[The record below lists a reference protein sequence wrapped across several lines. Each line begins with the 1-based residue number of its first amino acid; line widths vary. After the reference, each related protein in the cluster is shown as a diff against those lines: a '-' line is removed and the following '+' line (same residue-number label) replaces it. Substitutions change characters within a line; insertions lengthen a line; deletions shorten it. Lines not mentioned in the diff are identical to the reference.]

1 MRLALS
7 PAALADA
14 CSRRPWRVGAVWAV
28 VLLGALALVGGF
40 LGDALTTNADLTGT
54 PESVRAEQLLEER
67 LRGETPIRE
76 VAIVR
81 SETLTVDDPEFVSFV
96 ADLGEDLR
104 ALGPGVLEGGTSYYV
119 TGDESLVSADRHT
132 TLVPL
137 VMAGGYE
144 EAADAVGAVLDVTR
158 AAGADPRFDVLQNGL
173 ASVGKDFERVSQ
185 NDLKTGE
192 VYGLV
197 AALVILV
204 LVFGAFVSA
213 LVPVLLAL
221 VAIAVAL
228 GAVALIGQATPLSFF
243 VVNMAVGMGLALGID
258 YSLFIVSRFREERA
272 RGDEKLAAIRVAGAT
287 ASRAVLFSG
296 GTFVLALLG
305 MLLVPTTVMRSLAA
319 GAILVGI
326 ASVIVALTLLP
337 AVLALLGDR
346 VNALRLPFVQR
357 RLAGGEAAEGRFW
370 SAIAGAVM
378 RRPALSLLLSAGVLL
393 AAAVPAFQ
401 LETGT
406 AGVSTL
412 PADLPS
418 RQAFDVL
425 DREFQ
430 AGRIAPVEVVVDGDA
445 GSTEVEAAIGRLEA
459 ALADEPSFGEAA
471 VEVNEAGDLAL
482 VSIPLAGDPNA
493 DAAVEAVR
501 ELREETIPSAFSG
514 VDADVLVGGVS
525 AKNSDFF
532 DVSDRYRPIVFG
544 FVLAFSFLLLTVAFR
559 SIVVPAKA
567 IALNLLSVGAAY
579 GLLVLVFQ
587 KGYLA
592 DLLGFQQVESVE
604 AWLPLFLFSVL
615 FGLSMDYHVFLL
627 SRIRE
632 RYDERGDNAE
642 AVAFGIGSTARLITG
657 AALIMVAVFSGF
669 ALGDLVMFQQMG
681 FGLAVALF
689 LDATVIRSVLVPAS
703 MKLLGRWN
711 WYLPA
716 WLAWLPRTGIEESR

>member
-1 MRLALS
+1 MLAALS
-7 PAALADA
+7 PAAIAA
-14 CSRRPWRVGAVWAV
+14 RCSRHPWRVVAAWAAAAA
-28 VLLGALALVGGF
+28 GALALIGGF
-40 LGDALTTNADLTGT
+40 LGDALTTDADLTGS
-54 PESVRAEQLLEER
+54 PESIRAERLLEER

-76 VAIVR
+76 VVIVR
-81 SETLTVDDPEFVSFV
+81 SETLTVDEPEFVEFV
-96 ADLGEDLR
+96 SGLGEDLR
-104 ALGPGVLEGGTSYYV
+104 ALGPQVIQGGTSYYL
-119 TGDESLVSADRHT
+119 TRDESLVSADRRT
-132 TLVPL
+132 TLLPL
-137 VMAGGYE
+137 VLAGGYE
-144 EAADAVGAVLDVTR
+144 EAADAVGSVLRVTR
-158 AAGADPRFDVLQNGL
+158 AADVDPRFDVLQNGL
-173 ASVGKDFERVSQ
+173 ASVGKDFEQVSKH
-185 NDLKTGE
+185 DLQTGE
-192 VYGLV
+192 VYGLI

-204 LVFGAFVSA
+204 LVFGAVVAA
-213 LVPVLLAL
+213 LVPALLAL

-228 GAVALIGQATPLSFF
+228 GAVALIGQATQLSFF

-272 RGDEKLAAIRVAGAT
+272 RGDATAAAISVAGAT
-287 ASRAVLFSG
+287 AGRAVLFSG
-296 GTFVLALLG
+296 ATFVLALLG

-346 VNALRLPFVQR
+346 VNAVRLPLVQR
-357 RLAGGEAAEGRFW
+357 RLSGGAEGRLW
-370 SAIAGAVM
+370 AAIARAVM
-378 RRPALSLLLSAGVLL
+378 RRPALSLVLSAGVLL
-393 AAAVPAFQ
+393 AATVPAFQ
-401 LETGT
+401 LETGA

-412 PADLPS
+412 PEDLPT

-425 DREFQ
+425 EREFE
-430 AGRIAPVEVVVDGDA
+430 AGRIAPVEVVVDGDS
-445 GSTEVEAAIGRLEA
+445 GSAEVEAAIGRLEA
-459 ALADEPSFGEAA
+459 ALADEPAFGAA
-471 VEVNEAGDLAL
+471 TVEVNEAGDLTL
-482 VSIPLAGDPNA
+482 VSLPLVGDPNA

-501 ELREETIPSAFSG
+501 ALRAEAIPAAFAG
-514 VDADVLVGGVS
+514 VDADVLVGGVT

-532 DVSDRYRPIVFG
+532 DVTDRYRPIVFG
-544 FVLAFSFLLLTVAFR
+544 FVLGFSFLLLTVAFR

-592 DLLGFQQVESVE
+592 GLFGFQQVDSVE

-632 RYDERGDNAE
+632 RYDATGDNAG

-657 AALIMVAVFSGF
+657 AALIMVAVFCGF
-669 ALGDLVMFQQMG
+669 ALGELAAFQQMG

-689 LDATVIRSVLVPAS
+689 LDATLIRSVLVPAS

-711 WYLPA
+711 WYLPG
-716 WLAWLPRTGIEESR
+716 WLAWLPRAGIEESR

>member
-1 MRLALS
+1 MRFALS
-7 PAALADA
+7 PAALAGS
-14 CSRRPWRVGAVWAV
+14 CSRHPWRVVGAWAV

-40 LGDALTTNADLTGT
+40 LGDALTTDADLTGN
-54 PESVRAEQLLEER
+54 PESIRAERLLEER

-76 VAIVR
+76 VVIVR
-81 SETLTVDDPEFVSFV
+81 SDTLTVDNPEFAAFV
-96 ADLGEDLR
+96 AELGEDLR
-104 ALGPGVLEGGTSYYV
+104 ALGPEVLSGGTSYYV
-119 TGDESLVSADRHT
+119 TGDESLVSADRRT

-137 VMAGGYE
+137 VMTGDYE
-144 EAADAVGAVLDVTR
+144 EAAAAVGAVLDVTR

-204 LVFGAFVSA
+204 LVFGALVAA
-213 LVPVLLAL
+213 LVPALLAL

-272 RGDEKLAAIRVAGAT
+272 RGDEKLAAIRVVGAT

-326 ASVIVALTLLP
+326 ASVVVVLTLLP

-357 RLAGGEAAEGRFW
+357 RLTGGAEGRFW
-370 SAIAGAVM
+370 AAIARAVM
-378 RRPALSLLLSAGVLL
+378 RRPVLSLLLSAGVLL
-393 AAAVPAFQ
+393 AATVPAFQ
-401 LETGT
+401 LQTGT

-412 PADLPS
+412 PPDLPS

-425 DREFQ
+425 DREFE
-430 AGRIAPVEVVVDGDA
+430 AGRIAPVEVVVDGEA
-445 GSTEVEAAIGRLEA
+445 GSAEVEAAIERLET
-459 ALADEPSFGEAA
+459 ALAGEPSFGEAV
-471 VEVNEAGDLAL
+471 VEVNDEGDLTL

-493 DAAVEAVR
+493 DAAAEVVRALRDEA
-501 ELREETIPSAFSG
+501 IPAAFEG
-514 VDADVLVGGVS
+514 VDAEVLVGGVT

-532 DVSDRYRPIVFG
+532 DVTDRYRPIVFA

-587 KGYLA
+587 KGYLT

-632 RYDERGDNAE
+632 RYDETGDNAG

-711 WYLPA
+711 WYLPR
-716 WLAWLPRTGIEESR
+716 WLRWLPRAGIEESR